1 MMKTMMMT
9 LIYNDD
15 NDYVNKDG
23 DIDYDNYDGDNDDT
37 DEGANDDTA
46 HLAIR
51 TAVGTE

>member
-1 MMKTMMMT
+1 MMT

-15 NDYVNKDG
+15 NDYVNNDG
-23 DIDYDNYDGDNDDT
+23 DIDYDTDDSDNDD
-37 DEGANDDTA
+37 NDDTA